1 MSENLEFCPKC
12 KQGHL
17 RDAGGVTIKRE
28 IEPPLRQTGSIMRER
43 ICDQCGHRQIDQ
55 YLNEY
60 GEPAS
65 DLLSGTVTKQNQGG
79 VEEKLFT
86 CDCGASFKTDQELHE
101 HHQSEHGGPASDKI
115 TGTVTRIDP
124 QDKTEE

>member
-1 MSENLEFCPKC
+1 MFNRRLAFTLNMSENLELCPKC

-28 IEPPLRQTGSIMRER
+28 IEPPFRQTGSMRER

-60 GEPAS
+60 GEPAR
-65 DLLSGTVTKQNQGG
+65 DLLTETATKANP
-79 VEEKLFT
+79 EEK
-86 CDCGASFKTDQELHE
+86 
-101 HHQSEHGGPASDKI
+101 
-115 TGTVTRIDP
+115 R
-124 QDKTEE
+124 EE

>member
-1 MSENLEFCPKC
+1 MFNRRLAFTLNMSENLELCPKC

-28 IEPPLRQTGSIMRER
+28 IDPLFRQTGSMRER

-65 DLLSGTVTKQNQGG
+65 YLLTDTATKASPQEKR
-79 VEEKLFT
+79 EE
-86 CDCGASFKTDQELHE
+86 
-101 HHQSEHGGPASDKI
+101 
-115 TGTVTRIDP
+115 
-124 QDKTEE
+124 